1 MSNNFMEQTLALAG
15 VIQAATLVDE
25 LARNGA
31 INSEDLETTVKSI
44 LNTNP
49 NSVLDVY
56 GDIPNLRIGLN
67 GLRNLL
73 SNESKGTTQEIVR
86 YAMSLIHIEGKLRKN
101 SKLLDNLFQ
110 GILKA
115 QGQSEYFDSL
125 THDAVIGSLASAYSD
140 SISKLNF
147 RIQVTGN
154 ATLLQ
159 DERIA
164 SRIRAILLSGVRS
177 AVLWQQKGGRRWHF
191 LFYRNKIKKMA
202 QEIQTRG
209 LH

>member
-1 MSNNFMEQTLALAG
+1 MSNNFMDQTLALAG

-25 LARNGA
+25 LARNGV
-31 INSEDLETTVKSI
+31 ISSEDLETTVKSI

-49 NSVLDVY
+49 DSVLDVY
-56 GDIPNLRIGLN
+56 GDIPNLRTGLS

-73 SNESKGTTQEIVR
+73 NSETKGTTQEIVR
-86 YAMSLIHIEGKLRKN
+86 YAMSLIHIEAKLRKN
-101 SKLLDNLFQ
+101 DKLLDNLFQ
-110 GILKA
+110 GITRA
-115 QGQSEYFDSL
+115 QGQYEYFDSL

-191 LFYRNKIKKMA
+191 LFYRSKIKKMA